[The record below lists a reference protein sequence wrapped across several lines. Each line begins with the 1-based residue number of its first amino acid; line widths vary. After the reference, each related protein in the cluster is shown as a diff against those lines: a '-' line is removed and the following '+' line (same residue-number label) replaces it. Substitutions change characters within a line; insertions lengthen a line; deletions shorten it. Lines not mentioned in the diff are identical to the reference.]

1 MNKTIKSIPV
11 TEGARRATGVDGM
24 DFPSKISSAT
34 ESVVNLPDP
43 EVSQIA
49 KRRRFS
55 ADYKLNILRQADTCS
70 QSGDI
75 AALLRSEGLYASHLS
90 TWRRQREAG
99 SLQALKPKTRGRKPA
114 HKIRLPLKMRASKG
128 KSNVS
133 NCASR
138 RPKSSSMSKKKSR
151 RYWGSRST
159 LRKRA
164 TTNDDQHSNFGKRCW
179 HPACLQSLGRRT
191 RGVLPSLQTLAFSQE
206 ESEASSRTTKG
217 FA

>member
-11 TEGARRATGVDGM
+11 TEGARRASGVDGM
-24 DFPSKISSAT
+24 DFPSKIFSAT

-75 AALLRSEGLYASHLS
+75 AALRSEGLYASHLS

-99 SLQALKPKTRGRKPA
+99 SLQALKPKTRGRNPA
-114 HKIRLPLKMRASKG
+114 HKNPLAAENARQQREIKRLELRLKKAEIIIDVQK
-128 KSNVS
+128 KVS
-133 NCASR
+133 EIL
-138 RPKSSSMSKKKSR
+138 
-151 RYWGSRST
+151 GIT
-159 LRKRA
+159 L
-164 TTNDDQHSNFGKRCW
+164 NS
-179 HPACLQSLGRRT
+179 P
-191 RGVLPSLQTLAFSQE
+191 E
-206 ESEASSRTTKG
+206 ESDNE
-217 FA
+217 

>member
-11 TEGARRATGVDGM
+11 TEEARRATGVDGM
-24 DFPSKISSAT
+24 DFSSKVSSAT

-75 AALLRSEGLYASHLS
+75 SALLRREGLYASHLS
-90 TWRRQREAG
+90 TWRRQRNAG

-114 HKIRLPLKMRASKG
+114 QKNPLAAENARQQREIKRLELRLKKAEIIIDVQK
-128 KSNVS
+128 KVS
-133 NCASR
+133 EIL
-138 RPKSSSMSKKKSR
+138 
-151 RYWGSRST
+151 GIT
-159 LRKRA
+159 L
-164 TTNDDQHSNFGKRCW
+164 NS
-179 HPACLQSLGRRT
+179 P
-191 RGVLPSLQTLAFSQE
+191 E
-206 ESEASSRTTKG
+206 ESDNE
-217 FA
+217 

>member
-11 TEGARRATGVDGM
+11 KEGARRATGVDGM
-24 DFPSKISSAT
+24 DFPSKIFSAT

-75 AALLRSEGLYASHLS
+75 SALLRREGLYASHLS

-114 HKIRLPLKMRASKG
+114 QNNPLAAENARQQREIKRLELRLKKAEIIIDVQK
-128 KSNVS
+128 KVS
-133 NCASR
+133 EIL
-138 RPKSSSMSKKKSR
+138 
-151 RYWGSRST
+151 GIT
-159 LRKRA
+159 L
-164 TTNDDQHSNFGKRCW
+164 NS
-179 HPACLQSLGRRT
+179 P
-191 RGVLPSLQTLAFSQE
+191 E
-206 ESEASSRTTKG
+206 ESDNE
-217 FA
+217 

>member
-11 TEGARRATGVDGM
+11 TEEALRATGVDGM
-24 DFPSKISSAT
+24 DFSSKVSSAT

-75 AALLRSEGLYASHLS
+75 SALLRRDGLYASHLS
-90 TWRRQREAG
+90 TWRRQRNAG

-114 HKIRLPLKMRASKG
+114 QKNPLAAENARQQREIKRLELRLKKAEIIIDVQK
-128 KSNVS
+128 KVS
-133 NCASR
+133 EIL
-138 RPKSSSMSKKKSR
+138 
-151 RYWGSRST
+151 GIT
-159 LRKRA
+159 L
-164 TTNDDQHSNFGKRCW
+164 NS
-179 HPACLQSLGRRT
+179 P
-191 RGVLPSLQTLAFSQE
+191 E
-206 ESEASSRTTKG
+206 ESDNE
-217 FA
+217 

>member
-114 HKIRLPLKMRASKG
+114 QKNPLTAENARQQREIKRLELRLKKA
-128 KSNVS
+128 
-133 NCASR
+133 
-138 RPKSSSMSKKKSR
+138 
-151 RYWGSRST
+151 
-159 LRKRA
+159 
-164 TTNDDQHSNFGKRCW
+164 
-179 HPACLQSLGRRT
+179 
-191 RGVLPSLQTLAFSQE
+191 
-206 ESEASSRTTKG
+206 
-217 FA
+217 

>member
-11 TEGARRATGVDGM
+11 TEEARRATGVDGM
-24 DFPSKISSAT
+24 DFSSKVSSAT

-75 AALLRSEGLYASHLS
+75 SALLRREGLYASHLS
-90 TWRRQREAG
+90 TWRRQRNAG

-114 HKIRLPLKMRASKG
+114 QKNPLAAENARQQREIKRLELRLKKAEIIIDVQK
-128 KSNVS
+128 KVS
-133 NCASR
+133 EILGITLT
-138 RPKSSSMSKKKSR
+138 RPH
-151 RYWGSRST
+151 Y
-159 LRKRA
+159 LY
-164 TTNDDQHSNFGKRCW
+164 QI
-179 HPACLQSLGRRT
+179 
-191 RGVLPSLQTLAFSQE
+191 
-206 ESEASSRTTKG
+206 
-217 FA
+217 

>member
-11 TEGARRATGVDGM
+11 TEEARRATGVDGM
-24 DFPSKISSAT
+24 DFPSKVSSAT

-43 EVSQIA
+43 EVSQVA

-75 AALLRSEGLYASHLS
+75 AAILRREGLYASHLS

-114 HKIRLPLKMRASKG
+114 QKNPLAAENARQQMEIKRLELRLKKAEIIIDVQK
-128 KSNVS
+128 KVS
-133 NCASR
+133 EIL
-138 RPKSSSMSKKKSR
+138 
-151 RYWGSRST
+151 GIT
-159 LRKRA
+159 L
-164 TTNDDQHSNFGKRCW
+164 NS
-179 HPACLQSLGRRT
+179 P
-191 RGVLPSLQTLAFSQE
+191 E
-206 ESEASSRTTKG
+206 ESDNE
-217 FA
+217 

>member
-114 HKIRLPLKMRASKG
+114 QKNPLAAENARQQMEIKRLELRLKKAEIIIDVQK
-128 KSNVS
+128 KVS
-133 NCASR
+133 EIL
-138 RPKSSSMSKKKSR
+138 
-151 RYWGSRST
+151 GIT
-159 LRKRA
+159 L
-164 TTNDDQHSNFGKRCW
+164 NS
-179 HPACLQSLGRRT
+179 P
-191 RGVLPSLQTLAFSQE
+191 E
-206 ESEASSRTTKG
+206 ESDNE
-217 FA
+217 

>member
-11 TEGARRATGVDGM
+11 TEGARRASGVDGM
-24 DFPSKISSAT
+24 DFPSKIFSAT

-114 HKIRLPLKMRASKG
+114 QKNPLAAENARQQREIKRLELRLKKAEIIIDVQK
-128 KSNVS
+128 KVS
-133 NCASR
+133 EIL
-138 RPKSSSMSKKKSR
+138 
-151 RYWGSRST
+151 GIT
-159 LRKRA
+159 L
-164 TTNDDQHSNFGKRCW
+164 NS
-179 HPACLQSLGRRT
+179 P
-191 RGVLPSLQTLAFSQE
+191 E
-206 ESEASSRTTKG
+206 ERDNE
-217 FA
+217 

>member
-11 TEGARRATGVDGM
+11 TEGARRASGVDGM
-24 DFPSKISSAT
+24 DFPSKIFSAT

-75 AALLRSEGLYASHLS
+75 SALLRSEGLYASHLS

-99 SLQALKPKTRGRKPA
+99 SLQALKPKTRGRNPA
-114 HKIRLPLKMRASKG
+114 HKNPLAAENARQQREIKRLELRLKKAEIIIDVQK
-128 KSNVS
+128 KVS
-133 NCASR
+133 EIL
-138 RPKSSSMSKKKSR
+138 
-151 RYWGSRST
+151 GIT
-159 LRKRA
+159 L
-164 TTNDDQHSNFGKRCW
+164 NS
-179 HPACLQSLGRRT
+179 P
-191 RGVLPSLQTLAFSQE
+191 E
-206 ESEASSRTTKG
+206 ESDNE
-217 FA
+217 